1 MPNETGGTFSTAR
14 SSAKGSAEE
23 IEVRIRLR
31 AYELYLTR
39 GGAPGSD
46 VDDWLQAERE
56 IRAEVSRRADRARPR
71 GRARR
76 PT

>member
-1 MPNETGGTFSTAR
+1 MPNETGGIPSTAR
-14 SSAKGSAEE
+14 SSANGSTEE
-23 IEVRIRLR
+23 IDVRIRLR

-39 GGAPGSD
+39 GGAAGTD

-56 IRAEVSRRADRARPR
+56 IRADVSRRADRARPR
-71 GRARR
+71 GRARP